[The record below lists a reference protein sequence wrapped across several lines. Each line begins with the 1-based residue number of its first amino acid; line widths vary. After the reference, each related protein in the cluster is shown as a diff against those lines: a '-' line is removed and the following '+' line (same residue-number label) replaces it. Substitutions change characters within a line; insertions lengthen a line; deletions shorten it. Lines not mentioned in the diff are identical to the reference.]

1 MSANIIVSIDYSDT
15 TESVIAE
22 AQKLAR
28 AMGAK
33 IWLIHVPIVKPDL
46 LGYETGEGFIR
57 KYVAGRLQN
66 EHHMLQNFSEKLQN
80 EGHEVEALLLPG
92 DPARKIL
99 EKANSIKPELIVL
112 GSHGHGAMCHLLAGS
127 VCDDVIKGSDCPVVV
142 VPIKKNTHLHSTA
155 GIV

>member
-1 MSANIIVSIDYSDT
+1 MGANIIVSIDFSDT

-22 AQKLAR
+22 ARKLSR

-46 LGYETGEGFIR
+46 LGYETGAVFVR
-57 KYVAGRLQN
+57 DHVAERLQN
-66 EHHMLQNFSEKLQN
+66 EHHMLQEFREKLRS
-80 EGHEVEALLLPG
+80 EGFEVEAMLLPG
-92 DPARKIL
+92 NPAEKIL

-127 VCDDVIKGSDCPVVV
+127 I
-142 VPIKKNTHLHSTA
+142 
-155 GIV
+155 